1 MFNGIIMK
9 GNKEMRGSF
18 IFIKDKDIKGRYF

>member
-1 MFNGIIMK
+1 MFIGIIMK

-18 IFIKDKDIKGRYF
+18 IFIKDKDIRGRYF